1 MKKIYLLAIAVSVF
15 TLGLYVPRL
24 YAQAQDRAEQR
35 KINQQILDLQL
46 ELEDVK
52 SEWNIFNDTKLE
64 KQEQLKVLSWEI
76 VEIEQE
82 QDFLHKRADQI
93 RMEIDKLKWVSSLN
107 DEIVNCYQRTWDLY
121 NDCLDAIIQVG
132 LLQSRQAQ

>member
-1 MKKIYLLAIAVSVF
+1 MKQKIYLLAVITSVF

-82 QDFLHKRADQI
+82 QDFLHKRADEI

-132 LLQSRQAQ
+132 LLQSR

>member
-64 KQEQLKVLSWEI
+64 KQEQLKVLS
-76 VEIEQE
+76 
-82 QDFLHKRADQI
+82 
-93 RMEIDKLKWVSSLN
+93 
-107 DEIVNCYQRTWDLY
+107 
-121 NDCLDAIIQVG
+121 
-132 LLQSRQAQ
+132 

>member
-82 QDFLHKRADQI
+82 QDFLHKRADEI

-132 LLQSRQAQ
+132 LLQSR

>member
-64 KQEQLKVLSWEI
+64 KQEQLKLLSWEI

-82 QDFLHKRADQI
+82 QDFLHKRADEI
-93 RMEIDKLKWVSSLN
+93 RMEIDKLKWISSLN

>member
-82 QDFLHKRADQI
+82 QDFLHKRADEI

-132 LLQSRQAQ
+132 LLQSRRAQ

>member
-82 QDFLHKRADQI
+82 QGFLHKRADEI

>member
-82 QDFLHKRADQI
+82 QDFLHKRADEI

-107 DEIVNCYQRTWDLY
+107 DEIVNCYQWTWDLY

>member
-82 QDFLHKRADQI
+82 QDFLHKRADEI